1 MIIDI
6 IKIVVLV
13 VVVYFGLRIVI
24 SEYLSILRDDE

>member
-13 VVVYFGLRIVI
+13 AVSYLGLRII
-24 SEYLSILRDDE
+24 IREYLSILRDDE